1 MREGWARVALA
12 EVVEQVKRKV
22 KVEPGCEYP
31 LLGVRWYG
39 AGPFHRETVT
49 SDTSKAASLYRVA
62 EGDFIYNRL
71 FAWKGSFGTIGAD
84 LDGHYVSGEFPLF
97 QCDTDHLHPRY
108 LNLIMTRPEVW
119 AQIERESTGSTPTSR
134 NRWKEERFL
143 EWEILSPPLAVQ
155 RRVVDLVE
163 AVEAYV
169 KRASQVATASSQ
181 FFFAATAS
189 MDRLSREFVG
199 LGEIAEVVSGVTKD
213 SKRQQD
219 PSFVEVPYL
228 RVANVQRAALNLA
241 DVVTIRVPPAKVQAL
256 RLESGDVLFN
266 EGGDRDKLGRGW
278 VWEGQIDD
286 CIHQN
291 HVLRARIRD
300 DRFDPYFVAGW
311 ANGPFGQRWF
321 ELNGTQTT
329 NLASLNLSTLR
340 RFPIPVIDARDQVD
354 IGEALRQLKAV
365 VGASAT
371 AESAVRRLQGRLL
384 ESLLSGE
391 HEIPESYDDLVGL
404 VA

>member
-1 MREGWARVALA
+1 MRDGWADVRLG
-12 EVVEQVKRKV
+12 EVVEQVKRRI
-22 KVEPGCEYP
+22 KVESNSEYR

-39 AGPFHRETVT
+39 SGPFHRETVT
-49 SDTSKAASLYRVA
+49 SVTSKAATLYQVA

-97 QCDTDHLHPRY
+97 RCDSHRLDPRY
-108 LNLIMTRPEVW
+108 LNLVMTRPEVW
-119 AQIERESTGSTPTSR
+119 AQIERESTGSTATSR

-143 EWEILSPPLAVQ
+143 DWELALPSLVVQ
-155 RRVVDLVE
+155 RRVVDLVD
-163 AVEAYV
+163 AVDKHAYT
-169 KRASQVATASSQ
+169 ASQLTGASSQ
-181 FFFAATAS
+181 LFSAVAAS
-189 MDRLSREFVG
+189 LDELIEQFVE
-199 LGEIAEVVSGVTKD
+199 LGDIADVVSGVTKD

-219 PSFVEVPYL
+219 PSYVEVPYL
-228 RVANVQRAALNLA
+228 RVANVQRAGLDLA
-241 DVVTIRVPPAKVQAL
+241 DVVTIRVPTDKARSL
-256 RLESGDVLFN
+256 RLEPRDVLFN

-291 HVLRARIRD
+291 HVLRARITD
-300 DRFDPYFVAGW
+300 ERFDPYFVAGW

-340 RFPIPVIDARDQVD
+340 RFPIPVVDAGSQAAT
-354 IGEALRQLKAV
+354 GEALRQLKAFAE
-365 VGASAT
+365 ASGNDEA
-371 AESAVRRLQGRLL
+371 AVRRLRSRLL
-384 ESLLSGE
+384 DSLLSGQ
-391 HEIPESYDDLVGL
+391 HEIPDSYDDLVGL